1 MKRWISLFLLL
12 ILLVNAL
19 PVVSGAAL
27 PLVIDEAN
35 LLSTRQTQ
43 SLTDQAAA
51 IRDRYQMD
59 VVILTVF
66 SLNGK
71 DPEAY
76 ADDYY
81 DEMGYGM
88 GSDHSGI
95 LLLISMENRDWA
107 ISTCGEAITWV
118 TDQDLARLDR
128 ILDAPLPE
136 ESGFSW
142 NRLLLT
148 LLVSLLL
155 GGLAG
160 GMVLLALRRQMHTAR
175 PQRYAGDYVVPNS
188 FQLTLQRDIY
198 LYSRTSRVKRQTSEH
213 SGNYHGGSSST
224 HRSSGGAR
232 HGGSHGKF

>member
-12 ILLVNAL
+12 ILLASAL
-19 PVVSGAAL
+19 PVVSSAAL

-35 LLSTRQTQ
+35 LLSARQTQ
-43 SLTDQAAA
+43 SLADQAAA

-95 LLLISMENRDWA
+95 LLLIAMENRDWA

-118 TDQDLARLDR
+118 TDQDLERLE
-128 ILDAPLPE
+128 DALLP
-136 ESGFSW
+136 
-142 NRLLLT
+142 
-148 LLVSLLL
+148 SL
-155 GGLAG
+155 A
-160 GMVLLALRRQMHTAR
+160 QDSYSTA
-175 PQRYAGDYVVPNS
+175 
-188 FQLTLQRDIY
+188 FQNY
-198 LYSRTSRVKRQTSEH
+198 L
-213 SGNYHGGSSST
+213 
-224 HRSSGGAR
+224 
-232 HGGSHGKF
+232 